1 MKDMSCEQVQEL
13 ISSFLDRRGAEGDRE
28 TVMAH
33 ARSCRECG
41 AVLEFH
47 QTVRPALRKM
57 ERVRVPVNLTS
68 NLRVLA
74 SHERVRQLS
83 RVSLSARIR
92 FWSDKAK
99 LFFDNLMRPLAVPFA
114 GGVISAMTIFS
125 VLLPCLTFQ
134 HVYADQMLFTYPE
147 GEVVTLSASGVY
159 LPPSSLEYS
168 PRIERTDAKTPEAAN
183 VVVLTID
190 QSGRVCD
197 WSVSHGELTPDITN
211 IIMFSQFSP
220 ATNLGL
226 PIAGKVKA
234 VQIRSVQTA
243 PIRVRS

>member
-1 MKDMSCEQVQEL
+1 MSCEQVQEL
-13 ISSFLDRRGAEGDRE
+13 ISSFLDRSGTEGDRE
-28 TVMAH
+28 TVFVH

-41 AVLEFH
+41 AILEFH
-47 QTVRPALRKM
+47 QNLRPALRRM
-57 ERVRVPVNLTS
+57 ERARVPADLTAK
-68 NLRVLA
+68 LRVLA
-74 SHERVRQLS
+74 SHERTRRLS
-83 RVSLSARIR
+83 RVSLSARIEY
-92 FWSDKAK
+92 WSDRAR
-99 LFFDNLMRPLAVPFA
+99 LFFDNLMRPVAVPFA
-114 GGVISAMTIFS
+114 GGVISAITIFS

-159 LPPSSLEYS
+159 LPPSTSEYS
-168 PRIERTDAKTPEAAN
+168 PRIERTDAVTPEAAN
-183 VVVLTID
+183 VVELTID

-226 PIAGKVKA
+226 PISGKVKA

>member
-1 MKDMSCEQVQEL
+1 MSCEHVQEL
-13 ISSFLDRRGAEGDRE
+13 ISSFLDRTGAEGERE
-28 TVMAH
+28 TVLAH
-33 ARSCRECG
+33 TRSCRECG
-41 AVLEFH
+41 AALEFH
-47 QTVRPALRKM
+47 QNLRPALRKM
-57 ERVRVPVNLTS
+57 ERVRVPADLTS
-68 NLRVLA
+68 RLRVLA
-74 SHERVRQLS
+74 SHERMRQLS
-83 RVSLSARIR
+83 RVSLDARIDY
-92 FWSDKAK
+92 WSGRAK
-99 LFFDNLMRPLAVPFA
+99 LFFDNLMRPVAVPFA
-114 GGVISAMTIFS
+114 GGVLSAMTIFS

-134 HVYADQMLFTYPE
+134 HAYADQMLFTYPE
-147 GEVVTLSASGVY
+147 GEVVTLSASGAY
-159 LPPSSLEYS
+159 LPPSDQEYS

-183 VVVLTID
+183 VVELTID

-226 PIAGKVKA
+226 PISGKVKA

>member
-1 MKDMSCEQVQEL
+1 
-13 ISSFLDRRGAEGDRE
+13 
-28 TVMAH
+28 MAH

-147 GEVVTLSASGVY
+147 GEVVTLSASGAY